1 LIGHTTIVVG
11 DHYSSGDDIC
21 NTKVDVHHRDAQEV
35 SMAQTGLGPQLRE
48 MRDRR
53 GRSLSDVATE
63 AEISPA
69 YLQKLEAGGVKQPSP
84 NILHKLAKAL
94 KVDYAELMRLAG
106 YVTPGDSRATKRRNE
121 LTYALSSEPLS
132 EEEAKELARYLD
144 WYREGKKRDG

>member
-1 LIGHTTIVVG
+1 
-11 DHYSSGDDIC
+11 
-21 NTKVDVHHRDAQEV
+21 
-35 SMAQTGLGPQLRE
+35 MAQTGLGPRLRE
-48 MRDRR
+48 VRDRR

-94 KVDYAELMRLAG
+94 KVDYGELMRLAG
-106 YVTPGDSRATKRRNE
+106 YVTPGDSRVKKRRNE
-121 LTYALSSEPLS
+121 LTYALSSEPLTD
-132 EEEAKELARYLD
+132 EEAQELQRYLD